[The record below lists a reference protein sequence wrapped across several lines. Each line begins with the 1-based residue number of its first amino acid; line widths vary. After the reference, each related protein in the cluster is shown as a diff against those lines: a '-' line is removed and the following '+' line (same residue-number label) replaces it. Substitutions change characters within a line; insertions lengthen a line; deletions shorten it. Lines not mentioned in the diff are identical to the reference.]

1 MASLWKFRTF
11 KYVLFMVLVSN
22 SRANDVSAS
31 KQTAAS
37 TEAIN
42 NKKFMPSYKVL
53 FRRSDGE
60 LLLPS
65 LPASVAPFLEAL
77 QTSESNNLNTYEE
90 AKPTYG
96 PQPAENLPTC
106 LLRTCDQYVTG
117 RDLTY
122 ERALQIVQ
130 NEEYLVAVDADLIR
144 RRSDLGFGASNQV
157 AQWSLPLHDHL
168 TQYVATLG
176 RKKRNSEKNLKDKEE
191 IELKE
196 IEETVRKA
204 RLFNFTTVS
213 YNSADLTQQYLRY
226 GVAGGLLLALAAY
239 LPAPEEPLLP
249 IDLPKISSKIDN
261 VETVEESVKQ
271 NYQENYNPWEDK
283 VISKRQGLLDRL
295 LPFRRK
301 RPPPREVRPKRI
313 PEAKIPRPGTPTLS
327 QKRPAPIAKTPAVAE
342 EEPVLE
348 PALKDESDNR
358 LEFSDGKNPLL
369 SDSDFQKFFPSWSR
383 KKRATLIQESR
394 LFNLTGS
401 GFGTVTYPWTD
412 VIGTYINYAVAGGL
426 ILALTSL
433 LPDKTQD
440 VAVPFELP
448 KLELPSI
455 PDFPIQSKLNTINLP
470 PNVPEGYVPPGN
482 PLPGTPGGGAKPLG
496 LTPEA
501 SEALALIPQGSIPVA
516 VFPGYVSPRTVPAVS
531 VIFLET
537 PTPSLV
543 KRQGNVWPWDNKD
556 YSGGYAT
563 DYSHLRYGFRTRVSL
578 VENQSCIL
586 DVTCTATGDR
596 IDVALAK
603 RRSYNLGFSSFG
615 SRLSRRQAL
624 EEFSS
629 DAPPDCRAIRDPSN
643 SCLGYSK

>member
-11 KYVLFMVLVSN
+11 KYVLFMVLVSQ
-22 SRANDVSAS
+22 SCANDLSAS
-31 KQTAAS
+31 KQTAA

-77 QTSESNNLNTYEE
+77 QTSESNNLNNYQEV
-90 AKPTYG
+90 KPTYG
-96 PQPAENLPTC
+96 PQLAGNIPTC

-176 RKKRNSEKNLKDKEE
+176 RKKRNAEYNPNDKEE
-191 IELKE
+191 IGLKD
-196 IEETVRKA
+196 IDETVRQA
-204 RLFNFTTVS
+204 RIFNFTTVS
-213 YNSADLTQQYLRY
+213 YDSADLTRQYLRY

-261 VETVEESVKQ
+261 VETVEQSVKQ
-271 NYQENYNPWEDK
+271 TYQEDYNPWDK
-283 VISKRQGLLDRL
+283 IISKRNGLLDRL

-301 RPPPREVRPKRI
+301 KPKPHPPREVRPKRK
-313 PEAKIPRPGTPTLS
+313 PDLKIPRPGAPTLS
-327 QKRPAPIAKTPAVAE
+327 QKRPAAPAKIPAIE
-342 EEPVLE
+342 EISIVE
-348 PALKDESDNR
+348 PALKDDNTDNR

-383 KKRATLIQESR
+383 KKRATLLQESR

-433 LPDKTQD
+433 LPATPGQD
-440 VAVPFELP
+440 IVPFELP
-448 KLELPSI
+448 KLEIPEFPSAKI
-455 PDFPIQSKLNTINLP
+455 NTINLP

-543 KRQGNVWPWDNKD
+543 KRQGSVWPWDNNE
-556 YSGGYAT
+556 YTGGYAT